1 MHSMQPNKLSVYVAP
16 ESRTKSPL
24 DKIPPDKIPAL
35 LLEKNTETVETT
47 GL

>member
-1 MHSMQPNKLSVYVAP
+1 LGVNMCDLNPGQNPPWTKSP
-16 ESRTKSPL
+16 RTKSP
-24 DKIPPDKIPAL
+24 L